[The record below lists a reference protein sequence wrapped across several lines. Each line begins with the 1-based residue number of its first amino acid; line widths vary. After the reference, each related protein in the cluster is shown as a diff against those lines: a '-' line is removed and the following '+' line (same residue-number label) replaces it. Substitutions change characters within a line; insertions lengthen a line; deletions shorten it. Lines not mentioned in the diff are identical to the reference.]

1 MEYFKVVDLKQES
14 KETQQVPIP
23 IIDQLLGFVDGIV
36 NIAKGTETT
45 AQDAIKET
53 LLLGLA
59 KIKVVN
65 SNETANSELKILI
78 SIAEFKVLSLIKKFR
93 VQ

>member
-1 MEYFKVVDLKQES
+1 
-14 KETQQVPIP
+14 
-23 IIDQLLGFVDGIV
+23 V
-36 NIAKGTETT
+36 NITKGTETT

-59 KIKVVN
+59 KIIVVN
-65 SNETANSELKILI
+65 SNDTANSELKILI
-78 SIAEFKVLSLIKKFR
+78 SIAECKVLSMIKKLR

>member
-1 MEYFKVVDLKQES
+1 
-14 KETQQVPIP
+14 
-23 IIDQLLGFVDGIV
+23 V

-59 KIKVVN
+59 KINVVN
-65 SNETANSELKILI
+65 SNETATSELKILI